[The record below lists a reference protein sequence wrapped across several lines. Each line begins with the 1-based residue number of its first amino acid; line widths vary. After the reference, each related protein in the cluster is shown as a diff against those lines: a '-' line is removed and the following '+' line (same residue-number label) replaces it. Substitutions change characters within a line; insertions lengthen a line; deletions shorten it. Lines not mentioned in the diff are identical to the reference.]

1 MNEKQIIENLVNA
14 LFIAT
19 NRAVYN
25 GNRLIEV
32 GEADINRG
40 QFLSLVRS
48 AVKEA
53 ENWIDVP
60 EYYDFNKFK

>member
-53 ENWIDVP
+53 EKFVEIP
-60 EYYDFNKFK
+60 EYCDFNKFE